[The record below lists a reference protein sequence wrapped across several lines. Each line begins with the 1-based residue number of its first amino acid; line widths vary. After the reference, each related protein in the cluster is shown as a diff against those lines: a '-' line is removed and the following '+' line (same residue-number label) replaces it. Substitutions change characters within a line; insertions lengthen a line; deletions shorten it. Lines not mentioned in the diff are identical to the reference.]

1 MRVKFRVAA
10 SGPFRVAEQPGA
22 RHPKARP
29 GPHSTRRQS
38 DGKFP
43 SKNRPAPL
51 SAARVWEYA
60 VRSARLPTDT
70 VLSSPN
76 RPVAAHKRMFLGISQ
91 VTTLPG
97 VEEFLEATE
106 TSSVQSYVSEA
117 VKKNHLRNI
126 FDKLGVSDRLELA
139 LTRSTTASSTRA
151 RAS

>member
-1 MRVKFRVAA
+1 
-10 SGPFRVAEQPGA
+10 
-22 RHPKARP
+22 
-29 GPHSTRRQS
+29 
-38 DGKFP
+38 
-43 SKNRPAPL
+43 
-51 SAARVWEYA
+51 
-60 VRSARLPTDT
+60 
-70 VLSSPN
+70 
-76 RPVAAHKRMFLGISQ
+76 MFLGISQ

-117 VKKNHLRNI
+117 VRKNHLRNI